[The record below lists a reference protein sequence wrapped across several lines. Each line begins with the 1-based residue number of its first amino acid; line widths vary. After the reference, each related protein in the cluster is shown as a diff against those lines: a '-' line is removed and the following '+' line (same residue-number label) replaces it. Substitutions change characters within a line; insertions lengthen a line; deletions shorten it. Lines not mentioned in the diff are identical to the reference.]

1 MSIIAENTRRI
12 IQERGLKQCAVA
24 QRAGYK
30 VKTFNNLLTG
40 RKIITDRDIEAIA
53 KTLGVSPN
61 VLTSVHLRRIK
72 DGWELDAVGAALY
85 LTDRGVEL
93 LWDYSKNGRFT
104 PMDREGA

>member
-61 VLTSVHLRRIK
+61 VLLGYEDFNGDTSVAQKIGNHLMSQK
-72 DGWELDAVGAALY
+72 GA
-85 LTDRGVEL
+85 
-93 LWDYSKNGRFT
+93 
-104 PMDREGA
+104 

>member
-53 KTLGVSPN
+53 KRL
-61 VLTSVHLRRIK
+61 
-72 DGWELDAVGAALY
+72 A
-85 LTDRGVEL
+85 
-93 LWDYSKNGRFT
+93 
-104 PMDREGA
+104 